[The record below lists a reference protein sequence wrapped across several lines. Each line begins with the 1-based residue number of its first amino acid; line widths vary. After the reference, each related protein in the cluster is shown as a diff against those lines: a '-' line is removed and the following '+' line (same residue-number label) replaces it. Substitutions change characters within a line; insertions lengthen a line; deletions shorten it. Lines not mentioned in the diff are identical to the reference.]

1 MFFLYNLLV
10 WLTLPIW
17 VPWMILRSR
26 RRQGAVNWRQR
37 TGNYPFTMTK
47 GSRRIWIHA
56 VSVGE
61 VVAALPVLREIRS
74 LAPDVEIVLSTTTSS
89 GQQTALDKAAG
100 LVNHVVYFP
109 IDLPAFTLSALARV
123 RPQVVAIM
131 ETELWMNFLWACK
144 EVNATTM
151 VINGRLSDRSFPRA
165 QKVAFFYRALFR
177 WVDQVLVQTATDAER
192 MKAIGAHQPEVLG
205 NVKFDEA
212 SAGLEADPAHW
223 RHALGLDDSLPTVV
237 IGSTRGETEET
248 FVQQALKELD
258 QTHKDRYN
266 LIWAPRHI
274 ESAERLARASGAGRR
289 SLGEKGPRLILDT
302 FGELSEI
309 YSVADVVVIG
319 GGFDTLGGQNL
330 IQPLAHGKPV
340 IHGPHMENFRVPAD
354 LAARASATMVAET
367 PSALATH
374 LRELLTNE
382 TRRKE
387 MGERARTMVAEH
399 VGASRRYAERIVAN
413 LPELSTPKPHTPNK
427 KKGRR

>member
-1 MFFLYNLLV
+1 MFVLYNLLV

-61 VVAALPVLREIRS
+61 TVAVLPVLREIRA

-89 GQQTALDKAAG
+89 GYQTAKEKAAD
-100 LVNHVVYFP
+100 LVTHVVYFP

-144 EVNATTM
+144 EVGAKAM

-165 QKVAFFYRALFR
+165 QKAAIFYRALFR
-177 WVDQVLVQTATDAER
+177 WVDHVLVQTPVDAER
-192 MKAIGAHQPEVLG
+192 MQAIGAHHPEVLG

-212 SAGLEADPAHW
+212 TAGLAADPTEW
-223 RHALGLDDSLPTVV
+223 RTTLGLDATLPTIV
-237 IGSTRGETEET
+237 IGSTRGDNEEA
-248 FVQQALKELD
+248 FVKEALLELD
-258 QTHKDRYN
+258 KTHRDQYN

-274 ESAERLARASGAGRR
+274 ESAESLARSIQAGRR
-289 SLGEKGPRLILDT
+289 SLGDQGSRLVLDT
-302 FGELSEI
+302 FGELSQI
-309 YSVADVVVIG
+309 YSVADIVVIG
-319 GGFDTLGGQNL
+319 GGFDQLGGQNL

-340 IHGPHMENFRVPAD
+340 IHGPHMQNFRVPAD
-354 LAARASATMVAET
+354 LAARAEATLLAEN
-367 PSALATH
+367 PAALATH
-374 LRELLTNE
+374 LRELLTHSN
-382 TRRKE
+382 RRVE
-387 MGERARTMVAEH
+387 MGDRARRMVAEH
-399 VGASRRYAERIVAN
+399 VGASRRYAERIVAQ
-413 LPELSTPKPHTPNK
+413 LPEREAPKPSNSHK

>member
-1 MFFLYNLLV
+1 MFVLYNLLV
-10 WLTLPIW
+10 WLTLPLW

-37 TGNYPFTMTK
+37 TGNYPFALTK

-61 VVAALPVLREIRS
+61 VVAALPVLRELRK
-74 LAPDVEIVLSTTTSS
+74 LAPDAEIVLSTTTSS
-89 GQQTALDKAAG
+89 GHQTAKDKAAD
-100 LVNHVVYFP
+100 LVTHVVYFP

-151 VINGRLSDRSFPRA
+151 VVNGRLSDRSFPRA
-165 QKVAFFYRALFR
+165 KKVAFFYRALFR
-177 WVDQVLVQTATDAER
+177 WVDQVLVQTETDAER
-192 MKAIGAHQPEVLG
+192 MQAIGARQPEVLG

-212 SAGLEADPAHW
+212 TAGLEADPARW
-223 RHALGLDDSLPTVV
+223 RHALGLDNSRPTVI
-237 IGSTRGETEET
+237 IGSTRGEMEEA
-248 FVQQALKELD
+248 FVQDALMQLD
-258 QTHKDRYN
+258 QTHKDQYN

-274 ESAERLARASGAGRR
+274 ESAENLARTAHAGRR
-289 SLGEKGPRLILDT
+289 SQGDQGPRLILDT

-319 GGFDTLGGQNL
+319 GAFDKLGGQNL

-354 LAARASATMVAET
+354 LAARASATLVAES

-374 LRELLTNE
+374 LRELLTHE

-387 MGERARTMVAEH
+387 MGERARKVVAEH

-413 LPELSTPKPHTPNK
+413 LPEIKPVNGPTSSK

>member
-1 MFFLYNLLV
+1 MFVLYNLLV
-10 WLTLPIW
+10 WLTLPLW

-26 RRQGAVNWRQR
+26 RRHGAVNWRQR

-61 VVAALPVLREIRS
+61 VVAALPVLREIRK
-74 LAPDVEIVLSTTTSS
+74 LAPDAEIVLSTTTSS
-89 GQQTALDKAAG
+89 GHQTAQDKAAD
-100 LVNHVVYFP
+100 LVTHVVYFP

-144 EVNATTM
+144 EVNAKTM

-165 QKVAFFYRALFR
+165 KKVAFFYRALFR
-177 WVDQVLVQTATDAER
+177 WVDKVLVQTGTDAER
-192 MKAIGAHQPEVLG
+192 MLAIGASQPEVLG

-212 SAGLEADPAHW
+212 TAGLEADPARW
-223 RHALGLDDSLPTVV
+223 RQTLGLDDSRPTIIV
-237 IGSTRGETEET
+237 GSTRGEMEET
-248 FVQQALKELD
+248 FVHQALLELD
-258 QTHKDRYN
+258 QTHHDQYN

-274 ESAERLARASGAGRR
+274 ESSENLARTARAGRR
-289 SLGEKGPRLILDT
+289 SQGAQGPRLILDT

-319 GGFDTLGGQNL
+319 GAFDKLGGQNL

-340 IHGPHMENFRVPAD
+340 IHGPHMENFRAPAD
-354 LAARASATMVAET
+354 LAARAAATLVADS

-382 TRRKE
+382 TRRKD
-387 MGERARTMVAEH
+387 MGERARKVVAEH
-399 VGASRRYAERIVAN
+399 IGASRRYAERIVVN
-413 LPELSTPKPHTPNK
+413 LPELKSVNTPTSGK